1 MSNPVIVKDS
11 SKKHVSELTL
21 KRLFA
26 ALGVFLVLIGIF
38 AYVAKQVQDGDTL
51 TRDTQILLAINS
63 HSSSFYDTAALAI
76 TYTGNILS
84 VVIISILLG
93 IWLYKRRQKYPIVQV
108 AFALGG
114 AIIAN
119 ALLKLLFQRERP
131 ELWQLMTHESTYSFP
146 SGHALITAA
155 FAVTVVI
162 ISWKSRFKWFIIAI
176 ASLYTLSVGL
186 SRLYLGVHYPTDVV
200 AGWCLGAAWA
210 IVVAL
215 IMRVIVLKR

>member
-1 MSNPVIVKDS
+1 MSNPVLVKDT
-11 SKKHVSELTL
+11 SKKNVSELTL

-26 ALGVFLVLIGIF
+26 ALGIFLVLIGIF
-38 AYVAKQVQDGDTL
+38 AYIAKKVQDGDTL
-51 TRDTQILLAINS
+51 IRDTQILLAINN
-63 HSSSFYDTAALAI
+63 HSSSFYDVAALAI

-84 VVIISILLG
+84 VVVISILLG
-93 IWLYKRRQKYPIVQV
+93 IWLYKRRQKHPIVQV
-108 AFALGG
+108 VFALGG
-114 AIIAN
+114 AVIAN
-119 ALLKLLFQRERP
+119 TILKLLFQRERP

-155 FAVTVVI
+155 FAVTVVVI
-162 ISWKSRFKWFIIAI
+162 GWKSRFKWLILAI

-215 IMRVIVLKR
+215 IMRTVVLKR